1 MLLIDLSVIL
11 NKPRVLATGRGKSQ
25 CVSYSWRSLFDATT
39 NKLLFSLGN
48 DWYAFDTTSSSSSHA
63 AHLATVSETVVY
75 VAVAPGGVVI
85 VTRDNAAVFYSY
97 A

>member
-48 DWYAFDTTSSSSSHA
+48 DWYAVDTTSSSSHA